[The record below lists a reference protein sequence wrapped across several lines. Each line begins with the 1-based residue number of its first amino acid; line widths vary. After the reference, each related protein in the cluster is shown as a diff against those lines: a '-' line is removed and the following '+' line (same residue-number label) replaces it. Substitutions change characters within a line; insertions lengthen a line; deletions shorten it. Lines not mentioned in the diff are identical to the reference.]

1 MFNFSLES
9 VLNHRRLVEEN
20 IQKELALLQMSLVD
34 ERNILRTYEKTRKKL
49 VGEFQCKQK
58 ERTTINNALL
68 YLPFID
74 RVSMDID
81 KQKKTVLEFEEK
93 VEKKR
98 LELVEASKKKKTM
111 EKLKEKA
118 LNTYKQG
125 LIKTEQD
132 FLNEVGVIKS
142 NRKLRQER

>member
-34 ERNILRTYEKTRKKL
+34 ERNILRTYEETRKKL

-58 ERTTINNALL
+58 KGTTISNAFL

-98 LELVEASKKKKTM
+98 LELIEASKKKKTM

-118 LNTYKQG
+118 FNTYKQE